1 MRPALAFFAFL
12 IFTGTI
18 SYAKTTLE
26 WHEAVVVLNDSEV
39 LVGEVV
45 IEPSLD
51 MVLFRSGEIRTFYPA
66 AQIKFI
72 NIHDEG
78 VKFPRKFISLPS
90 EERGRFASKLYEVVL
105 QGELSVI
112 RKPRGGSLPDMD
124 DVLSYDYFVKQD
136 DSITKL
142 SDFRK
147 KIYPVIQQYYAEKRL
162 LFSLDDEQLNPNSS
176 SDAIKLI
183 QMYNARLLF
192 DVTNASARR

>member
-1 MRPALAFFAFL
+1 MAFL
-12 IFTGTI
+12 ALLVFTGTNAY
-18 SYAKTTLE
+18 SKSTLE

-51 MVLFRSGEIRTFYPA
+51 MVLFRSGELRTFYPA
-66 AQIKFI
+66 GEIKFM

-78 VKFPRKFISLPS
+78 VKFPRKFISLLS
-90 EERGRFASKLYEVVL
+90 EERGRSTSKLYEVVL
-105 QGELSVI
+105 QGELSVV

-124 DVLSYDYFVKQD
+124 DVYSYDYFVQRD
-136 DSITKL
+136 ASIIKL

-147 KIYPVIQQYYAEKRL
+147 KIYPIIQQYYAEKQQI
-162 LFSLDDEQLNPNSS
+162 FSLDAEQLNPNSP

-183 QMYNARLLF
+183 QIYNDRLLV